1 MEPSAVLCP
10 GDRLARYRIVEKLG
24 AGGMGTVYRA
34 IDEGSGEAVAL
45 KVVRVADA
53 LDEYRFE
60 REATA
65 LGRVSHPAV
74 VRYLEHGR
82 ERGVH
87 YLVMEWL
94 DGRTLDEQLG
104 DVGLSPAESVA
115 VAVRIASGLA
125 AIHARGLVH
134 RDIKPDNVVL
144 GGGGVVEQVRILD
157 FGVARPTLIRE
168 VITRTGRAVGTPGYM
183 SPEQAR
189 GERAL
194 DARSDVFSLGCV
206 LYECLTGR
214 PPFPGEHA
222 TAVCTKILL
231 VDPPPLTSL
240 WPEAPPQLAVLVEA
254 CLSKDVRRRPT
265 DGSALARQLAVLP
278 PIDPGRPR
286 RSRYRAPPT
295 LPTTRLPDLAGAPL
309 FTVVL
314 ARPAVPSALAALYE
328 RARQLGANVDVFGD
342 GTIVI
347 ELVGGAAAAHADA
360 LTALVPVL
368 GPSIVAVATA
378 PLGPD
383 SRGDV
388 LERVARTFEAEA
400 IAAVVARN
408 GRAPRG
414 AVRAD
419 EATIALLAP
428 PLQATRAPAA
438 YLLP

>member
-1 MEPSAVLCP
+1 MDPIAALCP
-10 GDRLARYRIVEKLG
+10 GDRLARYRIGEKIG

-34 IDEGSGEAVAL
+34 IDEASGEAVAL
-45 KVVRVADA
+45 KIVRVADP
-53 LDEYRFE
+53 LDEVRFE

-65 LGRVSHPAV
+65 LGLVRHPAV
-74 VRYLEHGR
+74 VRYLAHGC

-94 DGRTLDEQLG
+94 GGRTLAEHLA

-115 VAVRIASGLA
+115 IAIRVASGLA
-125 AIHARGLVH
+125 AIHALGLVH
-134 RDIKPDNVVL
+134 RDIKPQNLVL
-144 GGGGVVEQVRILD
+144 GGGVVEQITILD
-157 FGVARPTLIRE
+157 FGVARSTLIRE
-168 VITRTGRAVGTPGYM
+168 AVTQTGRAVGTPGYM
-183 SPEQAR
+183 SPEQTR

-222 TAVCTKILL
+222 TAVCTKVLL
-231 VDPPPLTSL
+231 QDPPPLTSL
-240 WPEAPPQLAVLVEA
+240 WPEAPAELATLVGA
-254 CLSKDVRRRPT
+254 CLSKDVRRRPA
-265 DGSALARQLAVLP
+265 DGSALARQLAALP
-278 PIDPGRPR
+278 PVDPDRPR
-286 RSRYRAPPT
+286 RSRYRASPT
-295 LPTTRLPDLAGAPL
+295 LFTERLPYPAGGPL
-309 FTVVL
+309 FTVLL
-314 ARPAVPSALAALYE
+314 ARPAAPSAPVALYE

-347 ELVGGAAAAHADA
+347 ELVGGPAAAHADL

-400 IAAVVARN
+400 IAAVVATA
-408 GRAPRG
+408 GRAPHV

-428 PLQATRAPAA
+428 PLRTTGAPAV

>member
-1 MEPSAVLCP
+1 MDSIAVVNP
-10 GDRLARYRIVEKLG
+10 GDRLARYRIMEKLG

-34 IDEGSGEAVAL
+34 IDEASDEAVAI
-45 KVVRVADA
+45 KIVRVDDA
-53 LDEYRFE
+53 YDERRFE
-60 REATA
+60 REAAA

-74 VRYLEHGR
+74 VRYLDHGR

-87 YLVMEWL
+87 YLVMEWI
-94 DGRTLDEQLG
+94 GGHTLAEHLG
-104 DVGLSPAESVA
+104 DVGLTPAESVA
-115 VAVRIASGLA
+115 VAARVASGLA
-125 AIHARGLVH
+125 AIHAQGLVH
-134 RDIKPDNVVL
+134 RDIKPDNLVV
-144 GGGGVVEQVRILD
+144 GGGVVERMTILD
-157 FGVARPTLIRE
+157 FGVARPTLTRD

-183 SPEQAR
+183 SPEQTR

-222 TAVCTKILL
+222 TAVCTKVLL

-240 WPEAPPQLAVLVEA
+240 WPEAPAALAQLVGA
-254 CLSKDVRRRPT
+254 CLSKDVRRRPA
-265 DGSALARQLAVLP
+265 DGTALAEQFAALP
-278 PIDPGRPR
+278 PIAPDQPR

-295 LPTTRLPDLAGAPL
+295 LLTTRLADRAGASL
-309 FTVVL
+309 LTVVL
-314 ARPAVPSALAALYE
+314 ARPVATTAPAALYE
-328 RARQLGANVDVFGD
+328 RARQLGASVDVFGD

-347 ELVGGAAAAHADA
+347 ELVGGTAVAHADA
-360 LTALVPVL
+360 LTALVAVL
-368 GPSIVAVATA
+368 GPSVVAVATA
-378 PLGPD
+378 LLGPD

-388 LERVARTFEAEA
+388 HERAARAFEAEA
-400 IAAVVARN
+400 IAAVVAANR
-408 GRAPRG
+408 RAPRG

-419 EATIALLAP
+419 EPTIALLAP